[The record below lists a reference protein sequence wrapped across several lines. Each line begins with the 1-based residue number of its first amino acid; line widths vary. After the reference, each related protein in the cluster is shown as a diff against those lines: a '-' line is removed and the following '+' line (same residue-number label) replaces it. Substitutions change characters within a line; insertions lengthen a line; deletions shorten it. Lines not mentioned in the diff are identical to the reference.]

1 MKIYE
6 QLSIFKNW
14 KLKFK
19 DEINSN
25 FTNTFLLD
33 AKIFLQK
40 SEEGSGLNKQ
50 NISVK
55 RSIQENEI

>member
-19 DEINSN
+19 DEINST
-25 FTNTFLLD
+25 FTNTFLPD
-33 AKIFLQK
+33 AKILLQK